1 MSHASLF
8 AVDVCFFYWS
18 SIGGYT
24 ACEWVVFDFS
34 DDCIDL
40 VFVQHS
46 VLLFLNKLF
55 FDLIRSRFQLINS
68 LWSWRAGLAQHSWS
82 TQDSSC
88 GEGAESWACGL
99 TSQIQCV

>member
-24 ACEWVVFDFS
+24 ACEWVVLFDFS

-40 VFVQHS
+40 VFVQHLL
-46 VLLFLNKLF
+46 LLFLN
-55 FDLIRSRFQLINS
+55 
-68 LWSWRAGLAQHSWS
+68 
-82 TQDSSC
+82 
-88 GEGAESWACGL
+88 
-99 TSQIQCV
+99 